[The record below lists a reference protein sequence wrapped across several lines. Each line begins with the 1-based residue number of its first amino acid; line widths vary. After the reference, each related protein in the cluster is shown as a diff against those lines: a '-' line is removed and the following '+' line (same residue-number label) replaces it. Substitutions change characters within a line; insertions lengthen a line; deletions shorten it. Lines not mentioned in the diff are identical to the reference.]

1 MILQLKALRLSLKD
15 LVSFQYLKD
24 FTNISSDQRELNRL
38 LNGDLEARQRR

>member
-15 LVSFQYLKD
+15 LVSFQCLKD
-24 FTNISSDQRELNRL
+24 FTSISSDQRELNRL